1 MEKRALTGA
10 REKEVMKER
19 SGSSGSIEEM
29 WKRGI
34 EKKRERE
41 EEEVFRTGKKTVRSP
56 DLEERMT
63 IF

>member
-34 EKKRERE
+34 EEKRERE
-41 EEEVFRTGKKTVRSP
+41 RRKRYSGLAKRQ
-56 DLEERMT
+56 
-63 IF
+63 